1 MPETPAPT
9 VTRTLRFK
17 VRREGYAWLE
27 AAAVEVNQ
35 TWNWCNEVS
44 YKAARP
50 YSGPARWLSG
60 FDLDKLSTGATK
72 CFGHIG
78 ADTIQKV
85 NAEFA
90 RRRRQFRKAKL
101 RWRVSRGR
109 RKSLGWVPFKA
120 ASLRRKGRALR
131 FCGKTLRVFEAGRFL
146 GIKQW
151 QDGCFCQDAVGDWWL
166 CLPAPVAIEST
177 AAPQA
182 EVGIDLGLLA
192 TATTSDGDVLEAGR
206 GYRDLEQRIA
216 NAQRRGHKRHAK
228 RLHRKA
234 SRCRANALH
243 RFSRTMVN
251 TYQTIVVGDV
261 SSLKLVR
268 TRMAKAVLDSGWGML
283 RAQLQY
289 KGESAGR
296 RVRIVSERN
305 TSRACSA
312 CGALTGP
319 AGVNGLRVSI
329 GCVVSAGALTTA
341 TSTPRRT
348 SWPRGGVPRP
358 CAGTSH
364 RHDTRR
370 RAGHPVR
377 ARQGKRV
384 PGRRHEHQSCNR

>member
-1 MPETPAPT
+1 MPT
-9 VTRTLRFK
+9 VIRTLRFK

-35 TWNWCNEVS
+35 TWNWSNSVS

-50 YSGPARWLSG
+50 FVGPSRWLTG
-60 FDLDKLSTGATK
+60 FDLDKLSAGATK
-72 CFGHIG
+72 CFEHIG

-120 ASLRRKGRALR
+120 ASLRRRGRALR
-131 FCGKTLRVFEAGRFL
+131 FCGKTLRVFEADRFV
-146 GIKQW
+146 GIRKW

-166 CLPAPVAIEST
+166 CLPAPIEIENIP
-177 AAPQA
+177 APEA
-182 EVGIDLGLLA
+182 EVGIDLGLHS
-192 TATTSDGDVLEAGR
+192 TATTSDGDVLDAGR
-206 GYRDLEQRIA
+206 AYRDLEQKIA
-216 NAQRRGHKRHAK
+216 MAQRRGHKRKAK

-243 RFSRTMVN
+243 RFSRQMVN

-261 SSLKLVR
+261 SSLKLVK
-268 TRMAKAVLDSGWGML
+268 TRMAKAVLDSGWGLL
-283 RAQLQY
+283 RTQLQY

-305 TSRACSA
+305 TSRTCSA
-312 CGALTGP
+312 CGAVTGP
-319 AGVNGLRVSI
+319 AGVNGLRVRLWVCGEC
-329 GCVVSAGALTTA
+329 GCAHDRDVNAAKNILAAGGCPSSVNGNESSPRHAPP
-341 TSTPRRT
+341 SRTPR
-348 SWPRGGVPRP
+348 PRK
-358 CAGTSH
+358 AGTA
-364 RHDTRR
+364 
-370 RAGHPVR
+370 RA
-377 ARQGKRV
+377 AAAA
-384 PGRRHEHQSCNR
+384 